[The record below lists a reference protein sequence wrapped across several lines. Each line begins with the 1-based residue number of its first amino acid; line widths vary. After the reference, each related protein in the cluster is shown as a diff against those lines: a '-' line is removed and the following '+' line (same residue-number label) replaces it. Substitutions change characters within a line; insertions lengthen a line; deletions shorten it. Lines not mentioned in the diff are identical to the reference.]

1 MKKFIKNWWF
11 SIIMFMVAIALTL
24 WVIIG
29 YFVYAND
36 DDFIYSLLMINCLS
50 PIILVIV
57 IGVAN
62 MPKKEESK

>member
-11 SIIMFMVAIALTL
+11 SIIMFTFAIALTL
-24 WVIIG
+24 WVLVG
-29 YFVYAND
+29 SFVFATD

-50 PIILVIV
+50 PIILTFV

-62 MPKKEESK
+62 IPKKEKPE